1 MEDSKDVFKTGL
13 RTNLCGVIN
22 NDFTEKK
29 VVICGWISKRRDHG
43 KLIFAD
49 IRDFSGIVQVV
60 FDPSFNEK
68 AYESAKDL
76 RSEFVV
82 QISGIVKNRTS
93 ETVNNDINTGDIE
106 IFADGILILNKA
118 KTPPFMIDERDQVDE
133 LTRLKYRYID
143 LRSAEMQKN
152 LRLKSAV
159 MSTTRNYLNSY
170 GFIEI
175 ETPILAKSTPEG
187 ARDFLVP
194 SRLNPNK
201 FYALPQSP
209 QLFKQILMFSGYDR
223 IFQLARCFRD
233 EDLRSDRQ
241 PEFTQIDLEMTFV
254 KQEDIMMLIEGL
266 IKTIF
271 KEVLGIDIEV
281 PLEKI
286 TWLEAIS
293 EYGSDKPDLRFD
305 LKIKDISGIFA
316 GSDLKIFKD
325 TLNNGGVVK
334 CIKLEDASLLSRKD
348 LDDIVILAKN
358 SGAGGLLWMKTDE
371 NMELQSPVSKFLSN
385 EEKEQIIK
393 SLDLKG
399 NNLVLVVSDKFLTA
413 CSVLGIIRNHIAG
426 KFNLNNK
433 DEYKFVWVYDFPL
446 FEYDEKEKRYKSVH
460 HPFTMP
466 DTDTINYL
474 NSDPLKVN
482 SISYDIVLNGTEIG
496 GGSIRINDIE
506 LQTQIL
512 KILKVDLEKAR
523 DNFGFF
529 LNAMEYG
536 TPPHGGIALGLDRL
550 VMLIGK
556 LKSIREV
563 IAFPK
568 TQSAID
574 MMSQSPADIEESQ
587 LKDLFINMIKFEE

>member
-1 MEDSKDVFKTGL
+1 
-13 RTNLCGVIN
+13 
-22 NDFTEKK
+22 
-29 VVICGWISKRRDHG
+29 
-43 KLIFAD
+43 
-49 IRDFSGIVQVV
+49 
-60 FDPSFNEK
+60 
-68 AYESAKDL
+68 AYECAKEL

-82 QISGIVKNRTS
+82 QISGTVKNRTA
-93 ETVNNDINTGDIE
+93 ETVNSEINTGDIE
-106 IFADGILILNKA
+106 IFADKLSILSKA

-143 LRSAEMQKN
+143 LRTSEMQKN

-159 MSTTRNYLNSY
+159 MNTTRNYLNSN
-170 GFIEI
+170 GFVEI

-241 PEFTQIDLEMTFV
+241 PEFTQIDIEMTFV
-254 KQEDIMMLIEGL
+254 KQEDVMTLIEGL
-266 IKTIF
+266 INVIF
-271 KEVLGIDIEV
+271 NEVLDTDIKL

-293 EYGSDKPDLRFD
+293 NYGSDKPDLRFE
-305 LKIKDISGIFA
+305 LKIKDISEIFVDC
-316 GSDLKIFKD
+316 DLKIFKD
-325 TLNNGGVVK
+325 TLNSGGVVK

-348 LDDIVILAKN
+348 LDDIVLLAKS

-371 NMELQSPVSKFLSN
+371 NMELQSPVSKFLSDS
-385 EEKEQIIK
+385 EKEKIIK
-393 SLDLKG
+393 SLDLKR
-399 NNLVLVVSDKFLTA
+399 NNLVLIISDKFITA
-413 CSVLGIIRNHIAG
+413 CSVLGVIRNHLAG
-426 KFNLNNK
+426 KLNLFNK
-433 DEYKFVWVYDFPL
+433 DEYKFLWVYDFPL
-446 FEYDEKEKRYKSVH
+446 FEYDEKENRYKSVH

-466 DTDTINYL
+466 DANTINYL
-474 NSDPLKVN
+474 DSDPLKVN
-482 SISYDIVLNGTEIG
+482 SVSYDIVLNGTEIG

-506 LQTQIL
+506 IQTQIL
-512 KILKVDLEKAR
+512 KILKVDLVKAR

-550 VMLIGK
+550 VMLLGR

-574 MMSQSPADIEESQ
+574 IMSQSPANIEENQ
-587 LKDLFINMIKFEE
+587 LKDLFISLIKYED

>member
-1 MEDSKDVFKTGL
+1 MGDSKEIFKTGL
-13 RTNLCGVIN
+13 RTDLCGVIN
-22 NDFTEKK
+22 KDFAEKK
-29 VVICGWISKRRDHG
+29 VIICGWISKRRDHG

-60 FDPSFNEK
+60 FNPSFNEG
-68 AYESAKDL
+68 AYECAKDL

-82 QISGIVKNRTS
+82 QVYGTVKNRTAETINS
-93 ETVNNDINTGDIE
+93 EINTGDIE
-106 IFADGILILNKA
+106 ILADKLTIFNKA
-118 KTPPFMIDERDQVDE
+118 KTPPFMIDEREQVDE
-133 LTRLKYRYID
+133 LSRLKYRYID

-159 MSTTRNYLNSY
+159 MNITRNYLNSN
-170 GFIEI
+170 GFVEV

-254 KQEDIMMLIEGL
+254 KQEDVMLLIEGL
-266 IKTIF
+266 IKDICST
-271 KEVLGIDIEV
+271 VLGIELKL
-281 PLEKI
+281 PLERM

-293 EYGSDKPDLRFD
+293 NYGSDKPDLRFD
-305 LKIKDISGIFA
+305 LIIKDISDIFID
-316 GSDLKIFKD
+316 SDLKIFKD
-325 TLNNGGVVK
+325 TLNNGGAVK
-334 CIKLEDASLLSRKD
+334 CIKLEDSSLLSRKD

-358 SGAGGLLWMKTDE
+358 NGAGGLLWIKSDE
-371 NMELQSPVSKFLSN
+371 NMELQSPVSKFLSVK
-385 EEKEQIIK
+385 EKEQIIK
-393 SLDLKG
+393 SLDLKS
-399 NNLVLVVSDKFLTA
+399 NNLVLIVSDKFITA
-413 CSVLGIIRNHIAG
+413 CNVLGVIRNHIAH
-426 KFNLNNK
+426 KLNLINK
-433 DEYKFVWVYDFPL
+433 DEFKFLWVYDFPL
-446 FEYDEKEKRYKSVH
+446 FEYDEKEKKYKSVH

-466 DTDTINYL
+466 DEDTIKYL
-474 NSDPLKVN
+474 DSDPLKVN

-506 LQTQIL
+506 IQTHIL
-512 KILKVDLEKAR
+512 EILKVDLEKAR

-529 LNAMEYG
+529 LSAMEYG

-550 VMLIGK
+550 VMLLGK

-568 TQSAID
+568 TQSAMD
-574 MMSQSPADIEESQ
+574 MMSQSPAGIEETQ
-587 LKDLFINMIKFEE
+587 LKDLFISLIKYEE

>member
-1 MEDSKDVFKTGL
+1 
-13 RTNLCGVIN
+13 
-22 NDFTEKK
+22 
-29 VVICGWISKRRDHG
+29 
-43 KLIFAD
+43 
-49 IRDFSGIVQVV
+49 
-60 FDPSFNEK
+60 
-68 AYESAKDL
+68 
-76 RSEFVV
+76 
-82 QISGIVKNRTS
+82 
-93 ETVNNDINTGDIE
+93 
-106 IFADGILILNKA
+106 
-118 KTPPFMIDERDQVDE
+118 MIDDREQVDE

-143 LRSAEMQKN
+143 LRTVEMQKN

-159 MSTTRNYLNSY
+159 MNVTRNYLDDN
-170 GFIEI
+170 GFVEI

-201 FYALPQSP
+201 FFALPQSP

-254 KQEDIMMLIEGL
+254 KQEDVMELIEGL
-266 IKTIF
+266 MKRIF
-271 KEVLGIDIEV
+271 DKVMKADLKL

-293 EYGSDKPDLRFD
+293 NYGSDKPDLRFD
-305 LKIKDISGIFA
+305 LKIKDISEIFA
-316 GSDLKIFKD
+316 DSDLKIFKE

-334 CIKLEDASLLSRKD
+334 CIKLEDGSVLSRKD
-348 LDDIVILAKN
+348 LDDIVALAKN
-358 SGAGGLLWMKTDE
+358 NGAGGLLWIKTDE
-371 NMELQSPVSKFLSN
+371 NVELQSPVSKFLSDI
-385 EEKEQIIK
+385 EKEKIIK
-393 SLDLKG
+393 QLELKS
-399 NNLVLVVSDKFLTA
+399 NNLVLIVSDKFITA
-413 CSVLGIIRNHIAG
+413 CSVLGIVRNHLAARLGLI
-426 KFNLNNK
+426 NK
-433 DEYKFVWVYDFPL
+433 NEYKFLWVYDFPL

-466 DTDTINYL
+466 DIKDINYL
-474 NSDPLKVN
+474 ESDPLKVN
-482 SISYDIVLNGTEIG
+482 SVSYDIVLNGTEIG
-496 GGSIRINDIE
+496 GGSIRINDLEI
-506 LQTQIL
+506 QTQIL
-512 KILKVDLEKAR
+512 RILKVDLEKAR

-550 VMLIGK
+550 VMLLGR

-574 MMSQSPADIEESQ
+574 MMSESPANIEENQ
-587 LKDLFINMIKFEE
+587 LKDLFISLIKYEE

>member
-1 MEDSKDVFKTGL
+1 MEDFKDIFKTGL
-13 RTNLCGVIN
+13 RTNLCGVVN
-22 NDFTEKK
+22 KDFAEKK

-60 FDPSFNEK
+60 FNPSFNEK
-68 AYESAKDL
+68 AYECAKEL

-82 QISGIVKNRTS
+82 QISGTVKNRTA
-93 ETVNNDINTGDIE
+93 ETVNSEINTGDIE
-106 IFADGILILNKA
+106 IFADELSILSKA

-143 LRSAEMQKN
+143 LRTSEMQKN

-159 MSTTRNYLNSY
+159 MNTTRNYLNSN
-170 GFIEI
+170 GFVEI

-241 PEFTQIDLEMTFV
+241 PEFTQIDIEMTFV
-254 KQEDIMMLIEGL
+254 KQEDVMTLIEGL
-266 IKTIF
+266 INVIF
-271 KEVLGIDIEV
+271 KEVLDTDIKL

-293 EYGSDKPDLRFD
+293 NYGSDKPDLRFE
-305 LKIKDISGIFA
+305 LKIKDISEIFVDC
-316 GSDLKIFKD
+316 DLKIFKD
-325 TLNNGGVVK
+325 TLNSGGVVK

-348 LDDIVILAKN
+348 LDDIVLLAKS

-371 NMELQSPVSKFLSN
+371 NMELQSPVSKFLSDS
-385 EEKEQIIK
+385 EKEKIIK
-393 SLDLKG
+393 SLDLKR
-399 NNLVLVVSDKFLTA
+399 NNLVLIISDKFITA
-413 CSVLGIIRNHIAG
+413 CSVLGVIRNHLAG
-426 KFNLNNK
+426 KLNLFNK
-433 DEYKFVWVYDFPL
+433 DEYKFLWVYDFPL
-446 FEYDEKEKRYKSVH
+446 FEYDEKENRYKSVH

-466 DTDTINYL
+466 DANTINYL
-474 NSDPLKVN
+474 DSDPLKVN
-482 SISYDIVLNGTEIG
+482 SVSYDIVLNGTEIG

-506 LQTQIL
+506 IQTQIL
-512 KILKVDLEKAR
+512 KILKVDLIKAR

-536 TPPHGGIALGLDRL
+536 TP
-550 VMLIGK
+550 
-556 LKSIREV
+556 
-563 IAFPK
+563 
-568 TQSAID
+568 
-574 MMSQSPADIEESQ
+574 
-587 LKDLFINMIKFEE
+587 